1 MIRRE
6 ILLARRC
13 VTGLVQIV
21 EQAPAR
27 VAARGL
33 VSLDFPTVGRL
44 LLWTIL
50 RWERTYLLVCL
61 ERLGVDMWGL
71 TCDLD
76 ALIEA
81 GKAAGQTGGDV
92 VHRSAE
98 PCFSERA
105 FDALLDRWLQLAQQ
119 QAARL
124 NHPFVGAEHL
134 LLAIIAEADPALSE
148 LLSRHGLDYERIRA
162 AVLEMLASSPAKPV
176 ATVATVAT
184 ERRVGA
190 EWDTPAV
197 GVPRRFGLGILFMMT
212 TIYAVLFAVLQ
223 LLGVPVELFLVIV
236 VFFTGVGFGQTILYG
251 GQYPRAASIWTGA
264 VLLPLEILALMLVPW
279 ARKGAPAEMALL
291 LVISP
296 LLGAGLGYL
305 AGGLAA
311 GAFVLLKEY
320 QARFRPGATQQA
332 EEKTKSD

>member
-6 ILLARRC
+6 TLFARRC
-13 VTGLVQIV
+13 VTGLVQII

-27 VAARGL
+27 VAVRAP
-33 VSLDFPTVGRL
+33 VSLDSPTVGRL

-50 RWERTYLLVCL
+50 RWERTYLLICL

-81 GKAAGQTGGDV
+81 GEAAGPTGGAV
-92 VHRSAE
+92 VNWSAGQGS
-98 PCFSERA
+98 SERA
-105 FDALLDRWLQLAQQ
+105 WDALLDRWLQLAQQ
-119 QAARL
+119 QAGQL

-148 LLSRHGLDYERIRA
+148 LLSQHGLDYERIRA
-162 AVLEMLASSPAKPV
+162 AVLEMLASRPAKPA
-176 ATVATVAT
+176 ATVAPVAT
-184 ERRVGA
+184 ERRLGPD
-190 EWDTPAV
+190 WDTPAV

-212 TIYAVLFAVLQ
+212 TMYALLFAVLQ
-223 LLGVPVELFLVIV
+223 LLGAPVEVFLVIV

-264 VLLPLEILALMLVPW
+264 VLLPLEILALMLVPG
-279 ARKGAPAEMALL
+279 ARKGSLEEMVSL

-320 QARFRPGATQQA
+320 QARFRPAATQQG
-332 EEKTKSD
+332 EEEATPD

>member
-6 ILLARRC
+6 ILFARRC

-27 VAARGL
+27 VAVRAP

-105 FDALLDRWLQLAQQ
+105 LDALLDRWLQLAQQ

-148 LLSRHGLDYERIRA
+148 LLSRHGLDYERIHA
-162 AVLEMLASSPAKPV
+162 AVLEMLASSPATPEP
-176 ATVATVAT
+176 AAPVAT
-184 ERRVGA
+184 ERRGGP

-212 TIYAVLFAVLQ
+212 TMYAMLFAVLQ
-223 LLGVPVELFLVIV
+223 LLGAPVEVFLVIV
-236 VFFTGVGFGQTILYG
+236 VLFTGVGFGQTILYG

-264 VLLPLEILALMLVPW
+264 VLLPVEILALMLVPW
-279 ARKGAPAEMALL
+279 ARKGSLVEMVSL

-320 QARFRPGATQQA
+320 QARFRPAATPQA